1 MLLQIS
7 FPNGQ
12 DRIAYFYR
20 LDSGFGVEEIPMPL
34 KRRQIAWRAAQD
46 LADGAYVNLG
56 IGLPTLV
63 AEFLPSDREIVLH
76 SENGVL
82 GVGPAPGDNEVD
94 WDLINAG
101 KQPVTLVTGGSYVHH
116 TDSFLMIRGGHLDL
130 ALLGAFEVSEKG
142 DLANWTTDDPAFPPG
157 VGGAMDLAVGAKEIR
172 VLVEHTT
179 RAGVPRIRRQC
190 GYPLTAAAV
199 VRRVYTDLAVIDV
212 TPDGLVVHE
221 MVEDIDLRA
230 LQTKT
235 EANLRLAPNAKVL
248 RAPTL

>member
-1 MLLQIS
+1 
-7 FPNGQ
+7 
-12 DRIAYFYR
+12 
-20 LDSGFGVEEIPMPL
+20 MPL

-46 LADGAYVNLG
+46 LVDGVYVNLG

-63 AEFLPSDREIVLH
+63 SDFIPPDREIVLH

-82 GVGPAPGDNEVD
+82 GVGPAPGDNEID

-101 KQPVTLVTGGSYVHH
+101 KQPVTLVTGGSYLHH

-142 DLANWTTDDPAFPPG
+142 DLANWTTDDPGFPPG
-157 VGGAMDLAVGAKEIR
+157 VGGAMDLAVGAREIR

-179 RAGVPRIRRQC
+179 KAGAPRIRRHC

-199 VRRVYTDLAVIDV
+199 VRRIYTDLAVIDV
-212 TPDGLVVHE
+212 TPEGLVVHE
-221 MVEDIDLRA
+221 MVEDIDLPA

-248 RAPTL
+248 RAPAL

>member
-1 MLLQIS
+1 
-7 FPNGQ
+7 
-12 DRIAYFYR
+12 
-20 LDSGFGVEEIPMPL
+20 MPL

-46 LADGAYVNLG
+46 LVDGAYVNLG

-63 AEFLPSDREIVLH
+63 SDFIPPDREIVLH

-82 GVGPAPGDNEVD
+82 GVGPAPGDNAID

-142 DLANWTTDDPAFPPG
+142 DLANWTTDDPGFPPG

-179 RAGVPRIRRQC
+179 KVGEPRIRRHC

-199 VRRVYTDLAVIDV
+199 VRRIYTDLAVIDV
-212 TPDGLVVHE
+212 TAEGLVVHE
-221 MVEDIDLRA
+221 MVEDIDLPA